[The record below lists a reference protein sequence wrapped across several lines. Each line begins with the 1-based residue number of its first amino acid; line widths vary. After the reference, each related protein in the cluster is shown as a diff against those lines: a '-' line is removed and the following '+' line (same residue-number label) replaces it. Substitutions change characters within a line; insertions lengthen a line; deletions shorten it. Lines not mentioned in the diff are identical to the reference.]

1 MKRWIVALFLLAV
14 PACAIAAQAPP
25 SQPITQ
31 NIVTVSFNAAVLQ
44 TTEAQKELG
53 ALQAK
58 FAPRQAQLKT
68 LNDEV
73 EALRKQVADNKLG
86 DIEMAN
92 RERSLDSK
100 EKQLQRQAEDFKNDS
115 QSESQ
120 QVFQRVAQKFYA
132 FLQAY
137 AQQHSYSVVI
147 ERGSDAAPVVWYAA
161 GNMDIT
167 EQLVKAYNAQPSAV
181 SSGSPGGTTHGS
193 SAKPAE
199 TLPEGPS
206 PHQ

>member
-1 MKRWIVALFLLAV
+1 MKRWIAALFLLAV
-14 PACAIAAQAPP
+14 PSWAIAVQAPP
-25 SQPITQ
+25 SQPVTE

-44 TTEAQKELG
+44 TTEAQKDLA

-58 FAPRQAQLKT
+58 FAPRQAQLQT

-92 RERSLDSK
+92 RQRSLESK

-137 AQQHSYSVVI
+137 AQQHGYSAVI

-167 EQLVKAYNAQPSAV
+167 EQLVKAYNAQSSAV
-181 SSGSPGGTTHGS
+181 SSGSPGTPNRGT

-199 TLPEGPS
+199 TLPEGPL
-206 PHQ
+206 PH

>member
-1 MKRWIVALFLLAV
+1 MKRWIAALFLLAV
-14 PACAIAAQAPP
+14 AKPAIFAQAQTSRPA
-25 SQPITQ
+25 TQ

-44 TTEAQKELG
+44 TTEAQRELS

-58 FAPRQAQLKT
+58 FAPRQAQLQT
-68 LNDEV
+68 LNNEV
-73 EALRKQVADNKLG
+73 ESLRKQLADNKLG
-86 DIEMAN
+86 DVEIAN

-115 QSESQ
+115 QTESQ
-120 QVFQRVAQKFYA
+120 QVFQGVAQKFYA

-137 AQQHSYSVVI
+137 AQQHGYSAVI

-167 EQLVKAYNAQPSAV
+167 EQLVKAYNAQPSTG
-181 SSGSPGGTTHGS
+181 SSGSPGSPNHGTS
-193 SAKPAE
+193 PKPAE
-199 TLPEGPS
+199 TLPEGPL